1 MNQVINNT
9 FDVRAMQRL
18 LDGKHGEM
26 RQQVRQQ
33 LSQPRFAYQYFDDTQ
48 AYREHVYE
56 WCKLLA
62 DEGFGSLTYPKA
74 YGGQDDMPAYLAAME
89 TLSYHD
95 LSLLIKF
102 GVQFGLFGNCI
113 HNLGTAYHHEK
124 YLPSVGDFS
133 LPGCFAMTEL
143 GHGSN
148 VRDIE
153 TVARYERES
162 QMFILD
168 TPSESARK
176 EYIGNAANHGR
187 MATVFA
193 QLEIDDQRY
202 GVNVFVV
209 PIRDEQGNPMP
220 GVSIGD
226 CGEKMGLNGVDNG
239 RLWFDQVRIPRAEML
254 DRFAQ
259 VTPEGEYV
267 TSIENESRRFFTML
281 GTLVGGRIGIGAS
294 ALSAA
299 KSGLTIAIRYGAER
313 RQFGPDNEPETIIL
327 DYQTHQRRL
336 MPLLANV
343 YAVDFAIKYL
353 AQRYADRTEDDAREI
368 EALAA
373 GIKAFSSWN
382 TTHTLQTCR
391 EACGGQGYLAVNR
404 LAALK
409 ADTDIFTTFEGDN
422 TVLMQLV
429 AKGCLSEFKQQ
440 FHDMNLVGLV
450 RHVAQQAAT
459 VVTQLNP
466 IVTRITDADHLR
478 DSQFHLDAFRYREQS
493 LISSAARRLKSRID
507 QGMDGHDAL
516 IECQQHLVNLGHAF
530 VERVIL
536 EQFLAGVEDC
546 ENDELKGVLERLA
559 TLFALAKIEQHK
571 GWYLEHNYLEGGK
584 TRAIRR
590 QVDLL
595 CAEVRVDAVA
605 LVNAFGIPDQC
616 LAAPIAF

>member
-1 MNQVINNT
+1 
-9 FDVRAMQRL
+9 MQAL
-18 LDGKHGEM
+18 LDGEGAEI
-26 RQQVRQQ
+26 RGRVRQL
-33 LSQPRFAYQYFDDTQ
+33 LSTPAFSYQSFASTQ
-48 AYREHVYE
+48 AYREQVYA
-56 WCKLLA
+56 WCKILA
-62 DEGFGSLTYPKA
+62 DEGLGALAFPKNC
-74 YGGQDDMPAYLAAME
+74 GGEGDLHAYLATME
-89 TLSYHD
+89 TLGFHD

-102 GVQFGLFGNCI
+102 GVQFGLFGGCI
-113 HNLGTAYHHEK
+113 QNLGTAYHHEK
-124 YLPSVGDFS
+124 YLPAVGDLT
-133 LPGCFAMTEL
+133 LPGGFAMTEL

-148 VRDIE
+148 VRKIE
-153 TVARYERES
+153 TVARYDQETQE
-162 QMFILD
+162 FIIH

-193 QLEIDDQRY
+193 QLEVGGQSY
-202 GVNVFVV
+202 GINVFMV
-209 PIRDEQGNPMP
+209 PIRDEQGEPMP
-220 GVSIGD
+220 GVTIRD
-226 CGEKMGLNGVDNG
+226 CGEKLGLNGVDNG

-254 DRFAQ
+254 NRFAE
-259 VTPEGEYV
+259 VSPEGEYV

-299 KSGLTIAIRYGAER
+299 KSGLTIAVRYGAQR
-313 RQFGPDNEPETIIL
+313 RQFGPEGQPETVIL

-336 MPLLANV
+336 MPLLAKA
-343 YAVDFAIKYL
+343 YGLDFAFKYL
-353 AQRYADRTEDDAREI
+353 GRRYADRTEEDAREI

-373 GIKAFSSWN
+373 GLKAYSTWN

-404 LAALK
+404 FAALK

-440 FHDMNLVGLV
+440 FHDVNLIGLI
-450 RHVAQQAAT
+450 RHVALQAAT
-459 VVTQLNP
+459 AVTQLNP

-478 DSQFHLDAFRYREQS
+478 DPHFHLDAFQYREQR

-507 QGMDGHDAL
+507 QGMASHDAL

-530 VERVIL
+530 VERVVL
-536 EQFLAGVEDC
+536 EQFLAGVEACD
-546 ENDELKGVLERLA
+546 DAELKTVLERLA
-559 TLFALAKIEQHK
+559 ALFALSHIEQHK
-571 GWYLEHNYLEGGK
+571 GWYLEQNYMEGGK
-584 TRAIRR
+584 SKAIRR
-590 QVDLL
+590 QVDQL
-595 CAEVRVDAVA
+595 CADVRDDAVA

-616 LAAPIAF
+616 ISAPIASIES